1 MKRYRKTAALLA
13 ALVMVSTALTGCSG
27 NENRN
32 TSKETE
38 NSTIINVSNINE
50 QNISD
55 ITDVKCTITL
65 SDSGISC
72 DGKGAEAEG
81 STLKITEAGDYL
93 ISGELSDGRI
103 CIEADENSEVRL
115 ILSGVSISSSTSS
128 AISAE
133 NGASVTL
140 LLADGASNTFSDT
153 SGYAEDDKCDACI
166 YAKGSLTISGAGS
179 LDVTGNADHGIHSK
193 GTVTIESGNISV
205 TSANDGIKGKDA
217 VNISDGTISVT
228 SAGDAIC
235 ANNSDEGM
243 GTIDIS
249 GGEFTIVSGG
259 GAANAPV
266 KKNEPFG
273 RSDASDEDSTSSKG
287 IKSQGNLTI
296 TGGKFTMDCCD
307 DSFHSSSDLTV
318 SGGEFAIATGDD
330 AFHADNALVMDSG
343 KGEISKCYEGFE
355 GMTVT
360 VNGGEWSITASD
372 DGINAADGSSSG
384 GQPFAA
390 NENTYIEING
400 GTVYVN
406 ADGDGIDTNGNFTIN
421 GGIVSVDGPTTGADG
436 ALDFDGTGIVNGGTL
451 YAAGS
456 SAMAQTPA
464 DSSEQYTLALF
475 FTSAREGGTK
485 ITLKNS
491 DSSEIFSCTPSKNYE
506 TLVISSAELAENSK
520 ITVFE
525 NDAELCTVTL
535 SGKVTKINESGEAV
549 SGGFGGFGGGQGGGF
564 GGGFGGE
571 KPQRPDGEA
580 PEMPE
585 GGFDNGEMPQPPE
598 GFENGEMPQMPEGGF
613 GNGERPEMPNGE
625 KPGGTTSQTES
636 EASAS
641 A

>member
-13 ALVMVSTALTGCSG
+13 ALVMVSAVFTGCSQ
-27 NENRN
+27 NRN

-38 NSTIINVSNINE
+38 IPSDINVSNISE
-50 QNISD
+50 QNIGD
-55 ITDVKCTITL
+55 IADVKCTIML

-72 DGKGAEAEG
+72 SGNGAAADGN
-81 STLKITEAGDYL
+81 TLKITEAGDYL

-103 CIEADENSEVRL
+103 CIEADESSQVRL
-115 ILSGVSISSSTSS
+115 IMNGVSVSSSVSS

-133 NGASVTL
+133 NGAAVTL
-140 LLADGASNTFSDT
+140 LLAEGTENSFTDT
-153 SGYAEDDKCDACI
+153 SEYSADDKCDACI

-179 LDVTGNADHGIHSK
+179 VNVTGNANHGIHSK
-193 GTVTIESGNISV
+193 GILSIDSGNISV

-217 VNISDGTISVT
+217 VNITDGAISVT
-228 SAGDAIC
+228 SAGDAVC
-235 ANNSDEGM
+235 ANNSDDGM
-243 GTIDIS
+243 GTVDIS
-249 GGEFTIVSGG
+249 GGEFTIVTGG

-266 KKNEPFG
+266 KRNEPFG
-273 RSDASDEDSTSSKG
+273 RNDASDEDGVSSKG
-287 IKSQGNLTI
+287 IKSQGSLTI
-296 TGGKFTMDCCD
+296 SGGKFNMDCCD
-307 DSFHSSSDLTV
+307 DSFHSNSDLTV
-318 SGGEFAIATGDD
+318 SGGEFTIATGDD
-330 AFHADNALVMDSG
+330 AFHADSALVMDSG

-384 GQPFAA
+384 GQPFVA

-400 GTVYVN
+400 GTLYVS
-406 ADGDGIDTNGNFTIN
+406 ADGDGIDSNGDITIN
-421 GGIVSVDGPTTGADG
+421 DGNISVDGPTTGADS

-456 SAMAQTPA
+456 SAMAQIPS

-485 ITLKNS
+485 IALKRS
-491 DSSEIFSCTPSKNYE
+491 DGTEIFSCTPSKSFE
-506 TLVISSAELAENSK
+506 TLVISAAELAENSE

-525 NDAELCTVTL
+525 NDTELCTVTL
-535 SGKVTKINESGEAV
+535 SGKVTKINESGESV
-549 SGGFGGFGGGQGGGF
+549 SGGF
-564 GGGFGGE
+564 GGFGGE

-580 PEMPE
+580 PEMPQPPD
-585 GGFDNGEMPQPPE
+585 GFENGEMPQPPD
-598 GFENGEMPQMPEGGF
+598 GFGNGEMPQMPEGGF
-613 GNGERPEMPNGE
+613 GNGERPEVPNGE
-625 KPGGTTSQTES
+625 RPDGTPPRADS
-636 EASAS
+636 ETSAS

>member
-13 ALVMVSTALTGCSG
+13 ALVMVSAALTGCSG

-38 NSTIINVSNINE
+38 NSSIINVSNINE

-81 STLKITEAGDYL
+81 STLKITEAGDYM

-115 ILSGVSISSSTSS
+115 ILSGVSVSSSTSS

-140 LLADGASNTFSDT
+140 LLADGTSNTFSDT
-153 SGYAEDDKCDACI
+153 SGYAEDDKYDACI

-205 TSANDGIKGKDA
+205 ISANDGIKGKDA

-228 SAGDAIC
+228 SAGDAVC

-266 KKNEPFG
+266 KENEPFG

-307 DSFHSSSDLTV
+307 DSFHSGSDLTV

-372 DGINAADGSSSG
+372 DGSSSG

-406 ADGDGIDTNGNFTIN
+406 ADGDGIDTNGNLTIN

-464 DSSEQYTLALF
+464 DPSEQYTLALF

-491 DSSEIFSCTPSKNYE
+491 DGSEIFSCTPSKNYE
-506 TLVISSAELAENSK
+506 TLVISTAELAENSV

-525 NDAELCTVTL
+525 NDTELCTVTL

-564 GGGFGGE
+564 GGRFGGE

-580 PEMPE
+580 PEIPE

-598 GFENGEMPQMPEGGF
+598 GF

-625 KPGGTTSQTES
+625 KPVGTTSRTES

>member
-1 MKRYRKTAALLA
+1 MKRFRKTAALLA
-13 ALVMVSTALTGCSG
+13 AIVMVSAAFTGCSG
-27 NENRN
+27 NKNRN
-32 TSKETE
+32 TLKETE
-38 NSTIINVSNINE
+38 NSSIVNVSNINE

-55 ITDVKCTITL
+55 ITDIKCTITL
-65 SDSGISC
+65 SDSGINCS
-72 DGKGAEAEG
+72 GNGAEADG

-115 ILSGVSISSSTSS
+115 ILNGVSVSSSVSS

-133 NGASVTL
+133 NSAAVTF
-140 LLADGASNTFSDT
+140 LLAEGTENTFSDI
-153 SGYAEDDKCDACI
+153 SEYSEDDKCDACI
-166 YAKGSLTISGAGS
+166 YTKGSLTVSGAGS
-179 LDVTGNADHGIHSK
+179 LSVTGNANHGIHSK
-193 GTVTIESGNISV
+193 GTITIESGNISV
-205 TSANDGIKGKDA
+205 TSSNDGIKGKDA
-217 VNISDGTISVT
+217 VNISDGTINVT

-243 GTIDIS
+243 GTIGIS
-249 GGEFTIVSGG
+249 GGEFTIVTGG
-259 GAANAPV
+259 GAENAPV
-266 KKNEPFG
+266 KRNDPFG

-287 IKSQGNLTI
+287 IKSQGTMTI
-296 TGGKFTMDCCD
+296 SGGKFTMDCCD
-307 DSFHSSSDLTV
+307 DSFHSNADLTV
-318 SGGEFAIATGDD
+318 SGGEFDITTGDD
-330 AFHADNALVMDSG
+330 AFHADNALVIENG
-343 KGEISKCYEGFE
+343 NGEISKCYEGFE

-400 GTVYVN
+400 GTLYVN
-406 ADGDGIDTNGNFTIN
+406 ADGDGIDSNGDLTIN

-475 FTSAREGGTK
+475 FTSARDGGTK

-491 DSSEIFSCTPSKNYE
+491 DGTEIFSCTPSKRFE
-506 TLVISSAELAENSK
+506 SLVISAAELAENSE

-525 NDAELCTVTL
+525 NDTELCIVTL

-549 SGGFGGFGGGQGGGF
+549 SGGFGGFGGG
-564 GGGFGGE
+564 E
-571 KPQRPDGEA
+571 KPQRPNGEA

-585 GGFDNGEMPQPPE
+585 GGFENGEMPQPPD
-598 GFENGEMPQMPEGGF
+598 GFGNGEMPQVPEGGF
-613 GNGERPEMPNGE
+613 GNAEPPEMPNGE
-625 KPGGTTSQTES
+625 RPNGTAAKAES
-636 EASAS
+636 ETSAS